1 MSLEPLFRPR
11 SVAVV
16 GASRR
21 PRSIGYEVVANL
33 LRSGFVG
40 PVYPINP
47 HADSVHSVP
56 AWPSLEAVP
65 GPVDLAV
72 ITVPRDL
79 VLPTVEQA
87 AKKGVRAIVT
97 ITAGFKEVDAEGAA
111 LELRIREVLRAN
123 GIRMVGPN
131 CMGLIHT
138 DPAVRLNASFANR
151 NPLEGGVAFASQ
163 SGALG
168 EAIVETAAQL
178 GLGLSAFVS
187 LGNKADVSSNDLLEW
202 WAEDER
208 TRLVLLY
215 LESLG
220 NPRHFGRLA
229 RRLTRDK
236 GKPILAVKSGR
247 SRAGAA
253 AASSHTGSLA
263 GADAG
268 VKALFEQCGVIR
280 ANTVDQLFSLA
291 RGFAAQPLPAGRRV
305 AILTNA
311 GGPGIMTT
319 DAAVHFGLELA
330 PLSEPTK
337 EAMAAVLP
345 PEASMLNPVDTIATA
360 GPVAFEAC
368 SEALLADPG
377 VDALIAIY
385 VAPVTIHAPD
395 VAAAIVRGV
404 EAGRGRGGAGK
415 PVLSC
420 FMGRAAGDEGVET
433 LRAAGIPTWP
443 FPEAAAEAL
452 AAMAGFA
459 DYRARP
465 PGEVPVLDPP
475 LHTARIAAVIDS
487 ASGWLPFE
495 QAMEVLNAS
504 GVDVAPWAVVGSPEE
519 AAAFGA
525 EHGYPLV
532 VKVDSDT
539 VLHKSDAGAV
549 QVDLRNERE
558 VKGAFWEIERSLSG
572 VSGTHRFVV
581 QRMVDG
587 TETLIGVAEDP
598 SLGHLVA
605 FGLGGVFVEL
615 MKDVV
620 FGVSPLT
627 DADAERMVASIR
639 GLPLLQGA
647 RGTEPA
653 DLSALVGTLLRVD
666 ALVTAF
672 PAIVELDLNPFFA
685 RPLGGLAADAR
696 IRVRA

>member
-21 PRSIGYEVVANL
+21 VRSIGYEVVANL
-33 LRSGFVG
+33 LRSGFKG

-47 HADSVHSVP
+47 HADAVHSVP

-65 GPVDLAV
+65 GPIDLAV

-87 AKKGVRAIVT
+87 ARKGVRALVT
-97 ITAGFKEVDAEGAA
+97 ITAGFKEVGAGGAA
-111 LELRIREVLRAN
+111 LEARIASLLREH

-138 DPAVRLNASFANR
+138 DPAVCLNASFANR
-151 NPLEGGVAFASQ
+151 PPPEGSVAFASQ

-168 EAIVETAAQL
+168 EAILETAAEL

-187 LGNKADVSSNDLLEW
+187 LGNKADISSNDLLEW

-208 TRLVLLY
+208 TKLVLLY

-220 NPRHFGRLA
+220 NPRRFKAVA
-229 RRLTRDK
+229 RRLTREE

-263 GADAG
+263 GTDAG
-268 VKALFEQCGVIR
+268 VKSLFEQCGVLR
-280 ANTVDQLFSLA
+280 ANTLEQLFSLA
-291 RGFAAQPLPAGRRV
+291 RGFAAQPLPRGRRV

-330 PLSEPTK
+330 SLSPSTCA
-337 EAMAAVLP
+337 AMAAVLP
-345 PEASMLNPVDTIATA
+345 PEASLLNPVDTIATA
-360 GPVAFEAC
+360 GPRAFEAC
-368 SEALLADPG
+368 SGALLADPN

-395 VAAAIVRGV
+395 VAVAIVRGV
-404 EAGRGRGGAGK
+404 ESGRLRGGEGK

-420 FMGRAAGDEGVET
+420 FMGKGAGDEGVET
-433 LRAAGIPTWP
+433 LRAAGIPAWP
-443 FPEAAAEAL
+443 FPEAASEAL
-452 AAMAGFA
+452 AAMATFA
-459 DYRARP
+459 EYRARP
-465 PGEVPVLDPP
+465 PGSIPVLDPP
-475 LHTARIAAVIDS
+475 LDVARIAAVVER
-487 ASGWLPFE
+487 ATGWLRFE
-495 QAMEVLNAS
+495 QAMELLDAA
-504 GVDVAPWAVVGSPEE
+504 GIAVAPWAVVRSPEE
-519 AAAFGA
+519 AADFGA

-539 VLHKSDAGAV
+539 VLHKSDAGGV

-558 VKGAFWEIERSLSG
+558 VKGAFWEIERNLAG
-572 VSGTHRFVV
+572 VGGTHRFVV
-581 QRMVDG
+581 QRMVEG

-627 DADAERMVASIR
+627 DTDAERMVTSIR

-653 DLSALVGTLLRVD
+653 DLSALVSTLLRVD
-666 ALVTAF
+666 ALVSAF
-672 PAIVELDLNPFFA
+672 PTIVELDLNPFFA
-685 RPLGGLAADAR
+685 QSVGGRAADAR
-696 IRVRA
+696 IRVRG

>member
-21 PRSIGYEVVANL
+21 PKSIGYEVVANL
-33 LRSGFVG
+33 LRSGFSG
-40 PVYPINP
+40 PVYPVNP
-47 HADSVHSVP
+47 NADAVHSVP
-56 AWPSLEAVP
+56 AWPSLDAIP
-65 GPVDLAV
+65 GPVDLV
-72 ITVPRDL
+72 VLTVPRDL
-79 VLPTVEQA
+79 VLPSVEA
-87 AKKGVRAIVT
+87 AARVGVKAIVT

-111 LELRIREVLRAN
+111 LEARIKDVLRES

-138 DPAVRLNASFANR
+138 DPAVNLNASFANQ
-151 NPLEGGVAFASQ
+151 PPPDGSVAFASQ

-168 EAIVETAAQL
+168 EAILETAADL

-187 LGNKADVSSNDLLEW
+187 LGNKTDVSSNDLLEW
-202 WAEDER
+202 WAEDDR

-220 NPRHFGRLA
+220 NPRRFGQLA
-229 RRLTRDK
+229 RRLTRER

-280 ANTVDQLFSLA
+280 ANTVEQLFSLA

-330 PLSEPTK
+330 ELSESTRA
-337 EAMAAVLP
+337 AMRTVLP
-345 PEASMLNPVDTIATA
+345 PEASLRNPVDTIATA
-360 GPVAFEAC
+360 GPAAFRAC

-395 VAAAIVRGV
+395 VAAAIVNGSQAGLARAGV
-404 EAGRGRGGAGK
+404 AK

-420 FMGRAAGDEGVET
+420 FMGRSAGDEGVGT
-433 LRAAGIPTWP
+433 LTAAGIPAWP

-452 AAMAGFA
+452 AAMARFA
-459 DYRARP
+459 EYRARP
-465 PGEVPVLDPP
+465 AGRIPAPKPP
-475 LHTARIAAVIDS
+475 LDAS
-487 ASGWLPFE
+487 AITSLLEGATGWLRLPDC
-495 QAMEVLNAS
+495 MRVLEAA
-504 GVDVAPWAVVGSPEE
+504 GIPVAPWAVVSNPEE
-519 AAAFGA
+519 AAAFGSL
-525 EHGYPLV
+525 HGYPLV

-539 VLHKSDAGAV
+539 VLHKSDAGGV

-558 VKGAFWEIERSLSG
+558 LKGAFWEIERNLADIEG
-572 VSGTHRFVV
+572 DHRFVV
-581 QRMVDG
+581 QAMVG
-587 TETLIGVAEDP
+587 GVETLIGVAEDP
-598 SLGHLVA
+598 ALGHLVG
-605 FGLGGVFVEL
+605 FGLGGIFVEL
-615 MKDVV
+615 LGDVV

-627 DADAERMVASIR
+627 DHDADRMVKGIR

-647 RGTEPA
+647 RGSEPA
-653 DLSALVGTLLRVD
+653 DLDALVATILRVD
-666 ALVTAF
+666 ALITAF
-672 PAIVELDLNPFFA
+672 PAIAELDLNPFFA
-685 RPLGGLAADAR
+685 GPSGGLAADAR
-696 IRVRA
+696 IRVRG